1 MEVCAY
7 MVLVVHAQNVHL
19 SINWV
24 QHNNIT
30 MKLSS
35 KQNYFELKYLE
46 NGLQFTEVICTG
58 IIDETELVVKY
69 IRKKYKE
76 IQLVQISKLD
86 M

>member
-1 MEVCAY
+1 
-7 MVLVVHAQNVHL
+7 
-19 SINWV
+19 
-24 QHNNIT
+24 

-76 IQLVQISKLD
+76 IDLVQISKLN

>member
-1 MEVCAY
+1 
-7 MVLVVHAQNVHL
+7 
-19 SINWV
+19 
-24 QHNNIT
+24 

-35 KQNYFELKYLE
+35 KQNYFEIKYIE
-46 NGLQFTEVICTG
+46 NGLQYTEVVCTG

>member
-1 MEVCAY
+1 
-7 MVLVVHAQNVHL
+7 
-19 SINWV
+19 
-24 QHNNIT
+24 

-35 KQNYFELKYLE
+35 EQNYFELKYLE

-76 IQLVQISKLD
+76 IQLLQISKLD

>member
-1 MEVCAY
+1 
-7 MVLVVHAQNVHL
+7 
-19 SINWV
+19 
-24 QHNNIT
+24 

-58 IIDETELVVKY
+58 INDETELVVKY

-76 IQLVQISKLD
+76 IELVQITKLN

>member
-1 MEVCAY
+1 
-7 MVLVVHAQNVHL
+7 
-19 SINWV
+19 
-24 QHNNIT
+24 

-46 NGLQFTEVICTG
+46 NGLQYTEVVCTG

-69 IRKKYKE
+69 IRKKYKGIE
-76 IQLVQISKLD
+76 LVQVTKLN

>member
-1 MEVCAY
+1 
-7 MVLVVHAQNVHL
+7 
-19 SINWV
+19 
-24 QHNNIT
+24 

-35 KQNYFELKYLE
+35 KENYFVLKYIE
-46 NGLQFTEVICTG
+46 NGLHFTEVVCTG

>member
-1 MEVCAY
+1 
-7 MVLVVHAQNVHL
+7 
-19 SINWV
+19 
-24 QHNNIT
+24 

-35 KQNYFELKYLE
+35 KQNYFELKYIE
-46 NGLQFTEVICTG
+46 NGMQFTEVVCTG

-76 IQLVQISKLD
+76 IELVQISKLN

>member
-1 MEVCAY
+1 MGGGNLLAIG
-7 MVLVVHAQNVHL
+7 A
-19 SINWV
+19 
-24 QHNNIT
+24 NIENIYNHRNYKT

-35 KQNYFELKYLE
+35 KQNYFEIKYLE
-46 NGLQFTEVICTG
+46 NGYSFTETICTG

>member
-1 MEVCAY
+1 
-7 MVLVVHAQNVHL
+7 
-19 SINWV
+19 
-24 QHNNIT
+24 

-35 KQNYFELKYLE
+35 KQNYFELKYIE
-46 NGLQFTEVICTG
+46 NGQRFTEVVCTG

>member
-1 MEVCAY
+1 MY
-7 MVLVVHAQNVHL
+7 NYRNYL
-19 SINWV
+19 
-24 QHNNIT
+24 T

-35 KQNYFELKYLE
+35 KQNYFEIKYLE
-46 NGLQFTEVICTG
+46 NGYSFTETICTG

-76 IQLVQISKLD
+76 IELVQVSKLN

>member
-1 MEVCAY
+1 MFESCRDCKIKI
-7 MVLVVHAQNVHL
+7 VHK
-19 SINWV
+19 
-24 QHNNIT
+24 T

-35 KQNYFELKYLE
+35 KQNYFEIKYIE
-46 NGLQFTEVICTG
+46 NNLHFTEVVCTG
-58 IIDETELVVKY
+58 IIDETELVVKF

>member
-1 MEVCAY
+1 
-7 MVLVVHAQNVHL
+7 
-19 SINWV
+19 
-24 QHNNIT
+24 

-35 KQNYFELKYLE
+35 KQNYFELKYIE
-46 NGLQFTEVICTG
+46 NGMQFTEVVCTG

>member
-1 MEVCAY
+1 
-7 MVLVVHAQNVHL
+7 
-19 SINWV
+19 
-24 QHNNIT
+24 

-58 IIDETELVVKY
+58 IIDDKDVVMKF

-76 IQLVQISKLD
+76 IELVQISKINI
-86 M
+86 

>member
-1 MEVCAY
+1 
-7 MVLVVHAQNVHL
+7 
-19 SINWV
+19 
-24 QHNNIT
+24 

-35 KQNYFELKYLE
+35 KQNYFELKYIE
-46 NGLQFTEVICTG
+46 NGLQYTEVVCTG

-76 IQLVQISKLD
+76 IELVQISKLN